1 MDTTKS
7 GAIAFFTLVILLTA
21 VTGLSTAASKM
32 TVVATVADGH
42 QLVDEEGFVYEVEN
56 TPQGNELV
64 LDHIGRKVKVT
75 GTVKDEIDYKV
86 IIVDSFQLIDEE

>member
-7 GAIAFFTLVILLTA
+7 GAIAFFTLVILLAA